1 MNDLKSML
9 ADYQTSNT
17 TAAAISTT
25 NIPELVERMTDGA
38 NNAVDMILRS
48 LSLNSP
54 YRREENIVPAHQKTL
69 EWLFSPDHKFL
80 RWLSDPSASL
90 FWGKRANMYPGMCQ
104 RLILS
109 LIMAVTGK
117 PGAGKSTLMKFV
129 SHHPTTIAELRNWA
143 GETQLIVA
151 RFYFW
156 GGNPQQ
162 STLEGLLQSLLH
174 EITLQCPQLISVIA
188 PERWTSI
195 FSEDIK
201 RQWTMYEVERSLE
214 RFIEQETISCRTAV
228 FIDGL
233 DEFTGDQDKL
243 QELLDKLQA
252 SNKIKLCLASRP
264 LNRFEEAYG
273 RSKDTMLRVHEL
285 TEKDIIQYASDLLEK
300 KINLGGGSSARGG
313 DTKEK
318 LMRGIVER
326 ADGVFLWVNLV
337 VHSLSEGLTNADTI
351 DTLRDRLDEIPR
363 DLELLFKKILDS
375 VDKNYWKESSMI
387 FQMATTA
394 KFALPAGVYSVVY
407 EHEDDYCLRDDLEPM
422 DTSNYKEAIKMLKTR
437 LAARTRGLLE
447 IGATPKVQPDD
458 FDFYAPHVVIFLHR
472 TVKDFLSEGKI
483 DELLRSRLHG
493 PFDPDL
499 ALCRGLLVQLK
510 RFTPKP
516 EHNHY
521 SSFQKALND
530 LVFHAKQFEVKN
542 NDTPMQI
549 LDQAAALG
557 DERLFYRAAIQ
568 HDLYIYLAHKL
579 QKGCK
584 LPRIAGQQPLL
595 SALVP
600 NNDRYECASSPRLIQ
615 LLLEYGANP
624 NDLVAQREEMT
635 VWEDAVKQML
645 SVDRPADPRSNH
657 DMFEIFQIMLHWKG
671 RYPNLADDIERKF
684 GYKQSR
690 SLLNLMREL
699 DAPDGKS
706 QDQFNTAFSAISLK
720 SEIDTTLV
728 PQDVIPAHP
737 EPTPV
742 SRGLSPV
749 LRNNTPSPRDRTL
762 KPLETT
768 LSSRNTA
775 PHTRDLSPVPPD
787 TTTVP
792 RGLSPDPRMRGIP
805 MMTRDGVEEKVRAQS
820 KSPVMMTERV
830 ATMCHHR
837 ITLGDDWS
845 LESSTCICAHQKLEP
860 ALRLSWTQ
868 PFFCTA
874 LVYVPPVSTSFGQRA
889 HDVRQDIVCSLIW
902 WLGKVNILPR
912 PSQAETRLGIATDLT
927 GSNKK

>member
-1 MNDLKSML
+1 MSTTTIPEML
-9 ADYQTSNT
+9 DRMTNGGKN
-17 TAAAISTT
+17 AISV
-25 NIPELVERMTDGA
+25 IQ
-38 NNAVDMILRS
+38 RS

-69 EWLFSPDHKFL
+69 NWLLTPDHKFL

-90 FWGKRANMYPGMCQ
+90 FWGKRANKLSQMCEK
-104 RLILS
+104 LILS
-109 LIMAVTGK
+109 PIPAVTGK

-143 GETQLIVA
+143 GEPQLIVA

-174 EITLQCPQLISVIA
+174 EITRQCPQLISVIA
-188 PERWTSI
+188 PERWKSV

-214 RFIEQETISCRTAV
+214 RFINQETVSCRTAI

-233 DEFTGDQDKL
+233 DEFTGDQDEL
-243 QELLDKLQA
+243 QELLDKLRA
-252 SNKIKLCLASRP
+252 SSKIKLCLASRP

-273 RSKDTMLRVHEL
+273 RSEETMLRVHEL

-300 KINLGGGSSARGG
+300 KINLSGGSSAQGD
-313 DTKEK
+313 DTKKE
-318 LMRGIVER
+318 LMREIVER

-351 DTLRDRLDEIPR
+351 DTLRDRLDEIPK
-363 DLELLFKKILDS
+363 DLELLFETILCS
-375 VDKNYWKESSMI
+375 VDQNYWKESSMI

-407 EHEDDYCLRDDLEPM
+407 EHEDDYCLRNDLRPM
-422 DTSNYKEAIKMLKTR
+422 NTRQYEQAIKMLKLR
-437 LAARTRGLLE
+437 LAARTKGLLE

-472 TVKDFLSEGKI
+472 TVKDFLSAGKI
-483 DELLRSRLHG
+483 DQLLRSRLHG

-510 RFTPKP
+510 RFTAKP

-542 NDTPMQI
+542 NDTPIQI

-557 DERLFYRAAIQ
+557 DEKLFYRAAIQ
-568 HDLYIYLAHKL
+568 HDLYIYLEHKL
-579 QKGCK
+579 QKGCR

-624 NDLVAQREEMT
+624 NELVAQREEMT

-645 SVDRPADPRSNH
+645 SVDRPEDPRSDH
-657 DMFEIFQIMLHWKG
+657 DMFEIFQIMLHWEG
-671 RYPNLADDIERKF
+671 RYPNLADDIEHRF

-690 SLLNLMREL
+690 LLLSLMREL
-699 DAPDGKS
+699 DAPDGES
-706 QDQFNTAFSAISLK
+706 QSRFNTTLPVISLK

-728 PQDVIPAHP
+728 VPQDVVPAHP

-742 SRGLSPV
+742 SRGPSPD
-749 LRNNTPSPRDRTL
+749 LRYNTPSPRDRTL
-762 KPLETT
+762 HPLETT
-768 LSSRNTA
+768 PSPRNTA
-775 PHTRDLSPVPPD
+775 PHTRNLSPVPPD

-792 RGLSPDPRMRGIP
+792 RGLSPDPRMRGMP
-805 MMTRDGVEEKVRAQS
+805 MMTRDGAEEKVRAQS
-820 KSPVMMTERV
+820 KSPVTITERG
-830 ATMCHHR
+830 ATMCRHR
-837 ITLGDDWS
+837 ITPGDDWS

-860 ALRLSWTQ
+860 ALRLSYTRT
-868 PFFCTA
+868 FFCTA
-874 LVYVPPVSTSFGQRA
+874 LLYASPVSTSFGQRA
-889 HDVRQDIVCSLIW
+889 HDVRQDIVWSLIW

-912 PSQAETRLGIATDLT
+912 PSQAETRLGIPADLT
-927 GSNKK
+927 GSDKE

>member
-1 MNDLKSML
+1 
-9 ADYQTSNT
+9 
-17 TAAAISTT
+17 
-25 NIPELVERMTDGA
+25 MTDGA

-90 FWGKRANMYPGMCQ
+90 FW
-104 RLILS
+104 
-109 LIMAVTGK
+109 VTGK

-201 RQWTMYEVERSLE
+201 WQWTMYEVERSLE
-214 RFIEQETISCRTAV
+214 RFIEQETVSCRTAV

-243 QELLDKLQA
+243 QELLDKLQS

-273 RSKDTMLRVHEL
+273 RSKDTMLRAHEL
-285 TEKDIIQYASDLLEK
+285 TKEDIIQYASDLLEK
-300 KINLGGGSSARGG
+300 KINLGGGSSARGD
-313 DTKEK
+313 DTKEE
-318 LMRGIVER
+318 LMRGIVQR

-363 DLELLFKKILDS
+363 DLELLFKKILNS

-387 FQMATTA
+387 FEMATTA

-407 EHEDDYCLRDDLEPM
+407 EHEDDYCLQPM
-422 DTSNYKEAIKMLKTR
+422 NTSNYEEAIKMLKLR
-437 LAARTRGLLE
+437 LAARTKGLLE

-483 DELLRSRLHG
+483 DRLLRSRLHG

-530 LVFHAKQFEVKN
+530 LVFHAKQFEN
-542 NDTPMQI
+542 HPW
-549 LDQAAALG
+549 
-557 DERLFYRAAIQ
+557 RR
-568 HDLYIYLAHKL
+568 
-579 QKGCK
+579 
-584 LPRIAGQQPLL
+584 
-595 SALVP
+595 
-600 NNDRYECASSPRLIQ
+600 
-615 LLLEYGANP
+615 
-624 NDLVAQREEMT
+624 LVARIKHMH
-635 VWEDAVKQML
+635 L
-645 SVDRPADPRSNH
+645 CS
-657 DMFEIFQIMLHWKG
+657 
-671 RYPNLADDIERKF
+671 
-684 GYKQSR
+684 
-690 SLLNLMREL
+690 
-699 DAPDGKS
+699 
-706 QDQFNTAFSAISLK
+706 
-720 SEIDTTLV
+720 SE
-728 PQDVIPAHP
+728 A
-737 EPTPV
+737 
-742 SRGLSPV
+742 
-749 LRNNTPSPRDRTL
+749 
-762 KPLETT
+762 
-768 LSSRNTA
+768 
-775 PHTRDLSPVPPD
+775 
-787 TTTVP
+787 
-792 RGLSPDPRMRGIP
+792 
-805 MMTRDGVEEKVRAQS
+805 
-820 KSPVMMTERV
+820 
-830 ATMCHHR
+830 
-837 ITLGDDWS
+837 
-845 LESSTCICAHQKLEP
+845 
-860 ALRLSWTQ
+860 
-868 PFFCTA
+868 
-874 LVYVPPVSTSFGQRA
+874 
-889 HDVRQDIVCSLIW
+889 
-902 WLGKVNILPR
+902 
-912 PSQAETRLGIATDLT
+912 
-927 GSNKK
+927 

>member
-1 MNDLKSML
+1 MKNTMDDLKSML
-9 ADYQTSNT
+9 AGYTSSNT
-17 TAAAISTT
+17 RAAAMSTT
-25 NIPELVERMTDGA
+25 TIPEMLDRMTDGGNSA
-38 NNAVDMILRS
+38 IYMIRRS

-69 EWLFSPDHKFL
+69 KWLFSPDHKFL
-80 RWLSDPSASL
+80 RWLSDPSATL
-90 FWGKRANMYPGMCQ
+90 FWGKRANEFSKMCQ
-104 RLILS
+104 KLILS
-109 LIMAVTGK
+109 ATTAVTGK

-174 EITLQCPQLISVIA
+174 EITRQCPQLISVIA
-188 PERWTSI
+188 TERWKSV

-214 RFIEQETISCRTAV
+214 RFIKQETVSCRAAV

-243 QELLDKLQA
+243 QELLDKLRA

-273 RSKDTMLRVHEL
+273 RSEETMLRVHEL
-285 TEKDIIQYASDLLEK
+285 TKTDITQYASDLLEK
-300 KINLGGGSSARGG
+300 RINPDGGSSARGD
-313 DTKEK
+313 DTKKK
-318 LMRGIVER
+318 LMREIVDR

-351 DTLRDRLDEIPR
+351 DTLCDRLDEIPR
-363 DLELLFKKILDS
+363 DLELLFKRILDS

-407 EHEDDYCLRDDLEPM
+407 EHEDDYCLRKDLRPM
-422 DTSNYKEAIKMLKTR
+422 DTSQYEEAIKMLKLR
-437 LAARTRGLLE
+437 LAARTKGLLE

-472 TVKDFLSEGKI
+472 TVKDFLSASKI

-510 RFTPKP
+510 RFTAKP

-542 NDTPMQI
+542 NDTPNRI

-557 DERLFYRAAIQ
+557 DEKLFYRAAIQ
-568 HDLYIYLAHKL
+568 HDLCIYLEHKL

-584 LPRIAGQQPLL
+584 LPPRIAGQQTLL
-595 SALVP
+595 IALVP

-615 LLLEYGANP
+615 LLLEYGADP
-624 NDLVAQREEMT
+624 NKLVTQRERMT
-635 VWEDAVKQML
+635 VWEDAVKRML
-645 SVDRPADPRSNH
+645 SEDRPADPRSDD

-671 RYPNLADDIERKF
+671 RYPDLADDIEHRF

-699 DAPDGKS
+699 DSPDGES
-706 QDQFNTAFSAISLK
+706 QDLLNTASFAVPLK
-720 SEIDTTLV
+720 FEIDTTLV
-728 PQDVIPAHP
+728 HQDVIPTP
-737 EPTPV
+737 REPTPV
-742 SRGLSPV
+742 PRDPSPV
-749 LRNNTPSPRDRTL
+749 LRENTPSPRDRTL
-762 KPLETT
+762 NPLETT
-768 LSSRNTA
+768 LSPRNTT
-775 PHTRDLSPVPPD
+775 PVTRDLSPVPPD
-787 TTTVP
+787 PNTVS
-792 RGLSPDPRMRGIP
+792 RDLSPDPRMRGIP

-820 KSPVMMTERV
+820 KPPLTIQSAELPCAITESP
-830 ATMCHHR
+830 
-837 ITLGDDWS
+837 
-845 LESSTCICAHQKLEP
+845 LETIG
-860 ALRLSWTQ
+860 R
-868 PFFCTA
+868 
-874 LVYVPPVSTSFGQRA
+874 
-889 HDVRQDIVCSLIW
+889 
-902 WLGKVNILPR
+902 
-912 PSQAETRLGIATDLT
+912 
-927 GSNKK
+927 